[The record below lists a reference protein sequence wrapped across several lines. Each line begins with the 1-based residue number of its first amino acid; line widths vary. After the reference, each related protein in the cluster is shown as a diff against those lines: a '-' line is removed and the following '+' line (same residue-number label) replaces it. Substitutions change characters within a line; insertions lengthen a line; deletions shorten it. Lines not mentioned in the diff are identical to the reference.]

1 MNSFPSILRLI
12 FYQELEELSKDYFY
26 VIRDKFKLPLSL
38 RWVEIRHDWKICGER
53 GWEAL
58 GRIWRIVFP
67 LEIWRYMQV
76 CADAC
81 KLHVARPRSDPDSRK
96 TRYCYAIR
104 SRVTSFIWSG
114 PHWRTR
120 AGRSCFLIAIPSSPL
135 KIRLARSLYKWTL
148 SELKNGRISGQS
160 NNVEL
165 SWMNNE
171 ENRLSLVSGNEKN
184 FKILFSRNFY
194 K

>member
-1 MNSFPSILRLI
+1 MAHSFST
-12 FYQELEELSKDYFY
+12 
-26 VIRDKFKLPLSL
+26 
-38 RWVEIRHDWKICGER
+38 GNM
-53 GWEAL
+53 A
-58 GRIWRIVFP
+58 
-67 LEIWRYMQV
+67 MQV
-76 CADAC
+76 CADAANC
-81 KLHVARPRSDPDSRK
+81 TVARPRSDPDSRK

-148 SELKNGRISGQS
+148 SLENRRIPGQN

-165 SWMNNE
+165 SWVNNE
-171 ENRLSLVSGNEKN
+171 ENRLSLVSVNVN
-184 FKILFSRNFY
+184 FKFILEKLILSSYLAILSLLLLLYCRLF
-194 K
+194 